1 MLLVVLVGG
10 FTLVGG
16 LGGSFYV
23 SYFTC
28 ATIFGLMLFFTFEI
42 FYNPFGNVKVNL
54 AFKTGTIISS
64 DWPYVHRVEYY
75 VIVQFTSQV
84 LFKNMADI

>member
-28 ATIFGLMLFFTFEI
+28 ATIFGLMLFFVFEI

-64 DWPYVHRVEYY
+64 DWPCHSPIHKSSSFQEHGRHL
-75 VIVQFTSQV
+75 TS
-84 LFKNMADI
+84 